1 MLKKIVFALSAV
13 LLITAIASGCSP
25 DKDKSIEKST
35 YIYAAT
41 EAEVSETYDDKE
53 HTSDEDTVYE
63 PEDHKLLIPFVGS
76 YKEDG
81 MRPENNQ
88 YLIGLVDLDGNQV
101 YEPVFDSVYE
111 ADGYYVVSSTENGVR
126 KYGIIS
132 DDGKF
137 F

>member
-25 DKDKSIEKST
+25 DKYKSIGKTT
-35 YIYAAT
+35 YSEAGT
-41 EAEVSETYDDKE
+41 EAEVSETDDDKE

-63 PEDHKLLIPFVGS
+63 PEDLKLLIPFVGS

-88 YLIGLVDLDGNQV
+88 YLI
-101 YEPVFDSVYE
+101 VFMRQTD
-111 ADGYYVVSSTENGVR
+111 
-126 KYGIIS
+126 IML
-132 DDGKF
+132 
-137 F
+137 